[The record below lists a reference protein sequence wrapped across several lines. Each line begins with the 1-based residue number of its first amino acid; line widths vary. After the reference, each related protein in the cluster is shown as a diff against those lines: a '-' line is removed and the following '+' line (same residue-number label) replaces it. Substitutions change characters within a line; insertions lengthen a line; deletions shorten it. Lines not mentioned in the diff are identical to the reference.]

1 MGQGARKMNFLIEK
15 DVEQEMERLVPPGKR
30 SRVVNEAL
38 RRQLE
43 LMRRKSAVGDL
54 LSEPS
59 RSYRTLSTAAI
70 VDQLSR
76 DREGH

>member
-15 DVEQEMERLVPPGKR
+15 DVEQEMARLVPPGKR

-54 LSEPS
+54 LAEPS
-59 RSYRTLSTAAI
+59 LGSRTLSTAAI
-70 VDQLSR
+70 VNRLSR
-76 DREGH
+76 DREDH